1 LIALYRI
8 EEVHK
13 QAPVTPGKSCC
24 WVLRKGPERDLSG
37 TFHVSNIQIPSPS
50 SDIAHKEGGHARN
63 GEINNLVSVIGSFS
77 HGRKYHL
84 QLKCIVTHS
93 E

>member
-1 LIALYRI
+1 LGSFYNGPLGCVADLIALYRI

-37 TFHVSNIQIPSPS
+37 TFHVSNIST
-50 SDIAHKEGGHARN
+50 KWEMEFLKRGGTL
-63 GEINNLVSVIGSFS
+63 EME
-77 HGRKYHL
+77 K
-84 QLKCIVTHS
+84 
-93 E
+93 